1 MGTPNTLV
9 RRAANVDKNFAIM
22 NTWRVLW
29 RLQTGL
35 FSKVQPAFIQKF
47 PSTLTSFNNRRQ
59 MLCMLSKCHGNIDP
73 RSSVSLTASYN
84 WCHIREYAKASKSK
98 KKTTGKPKVFVSDD
112 QMEEV
117 INLTAFKSEMSS
129 VLEQL
134 QLDYLNQLSLR
145 VSTRVFDTITVK
157 IENKEFRLN
166 QIAQIIQKNP
176 SLIVINL
183 RESTQYLPIVK
194 NAIIKSG
201 AAINPQVDGTTIFI
215 PIPKVSKEHREKLC
229 KSAKTFCDKSK
240 QKLREICN
248 RYTKKLKAS
257 KGAFSED
264 LIINIQ
270 ESLIHQMQGKMTEAE
285 EMMARK
291 QKDLLGDQK

>member
-1 MGTPNTLV
+1 MCPS
-9 RRAANVDKNFAIM
+9 IM